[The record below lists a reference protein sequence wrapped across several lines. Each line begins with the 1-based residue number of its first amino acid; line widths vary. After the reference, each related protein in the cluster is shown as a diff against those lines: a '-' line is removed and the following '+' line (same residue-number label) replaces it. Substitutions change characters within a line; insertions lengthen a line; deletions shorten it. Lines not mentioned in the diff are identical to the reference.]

1 MVAENHYLQDSFY
14 DLLCNDPQVQEFFKN
29 ESIDGIWFFDPTI
42 KEDIWVTVPF
52 LKCLG
57 YTAMDFGGQVLKWNR
72 IIDPS
77 DSSFFYRLYANQLKA
92 GIQTRLSDWV
102 YLIHQN
108 GNAIPFSCKCIL
120 VENNQKLLGI
130 VKRIKT
136 NTVFNTN
143 KGIQAQALLD
153 LTNNFFILNHQYQ
166 FEEFL
171 VYDSNLKDLKEDL
184 IGKTFHQIGFPQ
196 EICNSIHQHLAK
208 TVTTNNKQELDLM
221 LTIENEETWFSL
233 ISSVWKKEHEP
244 EKFMCIIQ
252 NKTKKHLEELDHYKQ
267 FKALEN
273 SIDGVAFLS
282 IEGFCTYVNQ
292 GFAKM
297 MGQQMEDLIGIHW
310 RKVLM
315 ANEVKKFD
323 DEIIPSLYSKGM
335 FLGTIN
341 GSRKNGEIFPVSIS
355 LTVTPDFGII
365 CVLRDLSEI
374 QHMRVE
380 ISEKDQLLLQFIKEV
395 PSATYLVEESAKGQ
409 IDFAFASDDFKSNFS
424 YLLDEEGRL
433 SLDKLIQH
441 LHPEDIQQLKDKKET
456 SKQKG
461 TAFSLEARLMDN
473 HHAYNWFKIKAQPVK
488 LDDGSFKWYGTIEDI
503 SDKKLAQSQLL
514 PLQEQV
520 FNSESKYESLLTA
533 SQLGGWEYNKNTNE
547 LWCSHAYFKMLGLE
561 KEYPSRWGNYKIQE
575 VWEDL
580 LHPEDL
586 ERAKEHFSNY
596 LTHLE
601 GTYSQEFRMKHANGS
616 WVWISSRGKST
627 IDTKTKLP
635 SGILIGAHIDITAN
649 QQLSEYLLENR
660 ISLLKNNALLTSIIN
675 SPENLYIVALDK
687 AYQYIAFTNS
697 YSSYAKATLIKEA
710 KVGMSVFE
718 VIPENLHAFGKAN
731 YDRALAGESFIMENN
746 ITAPNGKTLYYE
758 NRYSPIKDESGAIH
772 GLTLFINDV
781 TDIKQSQIAEQI
793 NKQRYTAL
801 FTGAQDA
808 IFIAEAATGI
818 LVDMNQQ
825 AEQLMGYSKELLIGK
840 HQMLLH
846 PEKELKVIK
855 EKFELLANSKEYKSV
870 DSFIKQKSGEIL
882 PVTISAGLPFEV
894 NGKLYAAAY
903 FKDATKIIEARH
915 KIDSMENLLERAEGI
930 ANLGTEEIK
939 MATGEHVWSD
949 VMYSILGL
957 KPKSIAPR
965 REIFVNLIHPDDKQ
979 KYIEWFVK
987 AISHKDQINAI
998 EIRITSMDGI
1008 NKHLLIS
1015 GVNQLSDTGEIMS
1028 HFGVF
1033 KDISQITNTIIELQQ
1048 QNKQLKEIAWSQSH
1062 LVRAPLSRLL
1072 GLTQVFKKGILKKE
1086 EEKEF
1091 LNHIHQTAMELDKV
1105 ITNIIYTA
1113 NGIPTKSA

>member
-1 MVAENHYLQDSFY
+1 MVAENHYLQDNFY
-14 DLLCNDPQVQEFFKN
+14 DLLCNDPQVQQFFRN
-29 ESIDGIWFFDPTI
+29 ESIDGIWFFDPSN

-57 YTAMDFGGQVLKWNR
+57 YTVLDFGGQVLKWNR

-77 DSSFFYRLYANQLKA
+77 DTSFFYRLYANQLKA

-102 YLIHQN
+102 YMVHQN
-108 GNAIPFSCKCIL
+108 GTSIPFSCKCIL
-120 VENNQKLLGI
+120 VDNNQKLLGI

-143 KGIQAQALLD
+143 KGIQAQELIE
-153 LTNNFFILNHQYQ
+153 LTNNFFILNHQFQ
-166 FEEFL
+166 FEEFMA
-171 VYDSNLKDLKEDL
+171 YDVKMQALKESM
-184 IGKTFHQIGFPQ
+184 IGKNFHQIGFPQ

-208 TVTTNNKQELDLM
+208 TIETNCKQELDLM

-233 ISSVWKKEHEP
+233 ISSVWKKVQEP
-244 EKFMCIIQ
+244 DKFMCIIQ
-252 NKTKKHLEELDHYKQ
+252 NKTKKHLEELDNYKQ
-267 FKALEN
+267 FRALEN

-282 IEGFCTYVNQ
+282 IEGFCTYANQ

-297 MGQQMEDLIGIHW
+297 MGQQVEDLIGIHW

-315 ANEVKKFD
+315 VNEVKKFD

-374 QHMRVE
+374 QHMQVE

-395 PSATYLVEESAKGQ
+395 PSATYLVEESATGQ
-409 IDFAFASDDFKSNFS
+409 INFAFESDDFKSNFS
-424 YLLDEEGRL
+424 YLLDFEGRL
-433 SLDKLIQH
+433 SLEKLLLHMHPDDIPMLKEKKESSKLI
-441 LHPEDIQQLKDKKET
+441 
-456 SKQKG
+456 G
-461 TAFSLEARLMDN
+461 NAFSLEARIMDH
-473 HHAYNWFKIKAQPVK
+473 HHAYNWFKIKAQPIK
-488 LDDGSFKWYGTIEDI
+488 LDEGSFNWYGTIEDI

-520 FNSESKYESLLTA
+520 FNFESKYESLLTA
-533 SQLGGWEYNKNTNE
+533 SQLGGWEYNKNTNV
-547 LWCSHAYFKMLGLE
+547 LWCSSAYFKMLGLE
-561 KEYPSRWGNYKIQE
+561 NNYPARWGNYKIQE

-596 LTHLE
+596 LSHLE

-616 WVWISSRGKST
+616 WVWISSRGQST

-635 SGILIGAHIDITAN
+635 NGVLIGAHIDITAN

-660 ISLLKNNALLTSIIN
+660 NSLQRNNALLTSIIN
-675 SPENLYIVALDK
+675 SPVNLFIVALDK
-687 AYQYIAFTNS
+687 NYQYIAFTNS
-697 YSSYAKATLIKEA
+697 YATYAKETLKKEA

-718 VIPENLHAFGKAN
+718 VLPDNLHVFAKTN
-731 YDRALAGESFIMENN
+731 YDRALHGESFIMENS
-746 ITAPNGKTLYYE
+746 ITAPNGKILYYE
-758 NRYSPIKDESGAIH
+758 NRYSPIKDENGEIH

-781 TDIKQSQIAEQI
+781 TDMKQSQMAEQI

-818 LVDMNQQ
+818 LVDLNQQ
-825 AEQLMGYSKELLIGK
+825 AEQLMGYSREFLIGK
-840 HQMLLH
+840 HQMILH
-846 PEKELKVIK
+846 PEKELKAVQ
-855 EKFELLANSKEYKSV
+855 EKFKLLANSKDYQYV
-870 DSFIKQKSGEIL
+870 DSYIKQKTGEIL
-882 PVTISAGLPFEV
+882 PVTISAGAPFEV

-949 VMYSILGL
+949 EFYKILGL
-957 KPKSIAPR
+957 KSKSIAPR
-965 REIFVNLIHPDDKQ
+965 REIFVNLIHPEDKQ
-979 KYIEWFVK
+979 KYIEWFVN
-987 AISHKDQINAI
+987 AISHKDQMDAI
-998 EIRITSMDGI
+998 EIRITSMDGV

-1015 GVNQLSDTGEIMS
+1015 GVNQLNDSGEIMS
-1028 HFGVF
+1028 HFGVV
-1033 KDISQITNTIIELQQ
+1033 KDISQITNTIRELQQ

-1072 GLTQVFKKGILKKE
+1072 GLTQIFKKGILNKE

-1091 LNHIHQTAMELDKV
+1091 LNHIHQTALELDKV

-1113 NGIPTKSA
+1113 NGIPSKSV

>member
-29 ESIDGIWFFDPTI
+29 ESIDGIWFFDPSS

-57 YTAMDFGGQVLKWNR
+57 YSVQDFGGQVLKWAR
-72 IIDPS
+72 ILDPS

-92 GIQTRLSDWV
+92 GIKNRLSDWM
-102 YLIHQN
+102 YLVHQN
-108 GNAIPFSCKCIL
+108 GTSLPFSCKCIL
-120 VENNQKLLGI
+120 VDNNQKLLGI

-143 KGIQAQALLD
+143 KGIEAQSLLE
-153 LTNNFFILNHQYQ
+153 LTNNFFILNHQFQ

-171 VYDSNLKDLKEDL
+171 AYESNLQDLKDTM

-196 EICNSIHQHLAK
+196 EICNSIHQHLTK
-208 TVTTNNKQELDLM
+208 TIATNTKQELDLM

-252 NKTKKHLEELDHYKQ
+252 NKTKKHLEDLDNYKQ

-297 MGQQMEDLIGIHW
+297 MGQQIEDLIGIHW

-315 ANEVKKFD
+315 VNEVKKFD

-365 CVLRDLSEI
+365 CILRDLTEI
-374 QHMRVE
+374 QHLQVE
-380 ISEKDQLLLQFIKEV
+380 MSEKDEILLQFIKEV
-395 PSATYLVEESAKGQ
+395 PSATYLVQESVSGQ
-409 IDFAFASDDFKSNFS
+409 INFLFESDDFKYNFS
-424 YLLDEEGRL
+424 YLLDVDGRL
-433 SLDKLIQH
+433 SLEKLLQH
-441 LHPEDIQQLKDKKET
+441 MHPEDIPVLKEKKDT
-456 SKQKG
+456 SKIKES
-461 TAFSLEARLMDN
+461 AFSLEVRIMDN
-473 HHAYNWFKIKAQPVK
+473 HHAFNWFKIKAQPVN
-488 LDDGSFKWYGTIEDI
+488 LDDGAFKWYGTIEDI
-503 SDKKLAQSQLL
+503 SDKKNAQSQLL

-520 FNSESKYESLLTA
+520 FISESKYESLLIA

-547 LWCSHAYFKMLGLE
+547 LWCSHEYFKMLGLE

-601 GTYSQEFRMKHANGS
+601 GTYSQEFRMKHTNGS

-635 SGILIGAHIDITAN
+635 NGILIGAHIDITAN
-649 QQLSEYLLENR
+649 QQLSEYLLENKHFLER
-660 ISLLKNNALLTSIIN
+660 NNALLTSIIN

-687 AYQYIAFTNS
+687 AYKYIAFTNS
-697 YSSYAKATLIKEA
+697 YALYAKATLMKEA
-710 KVGMSVFE
+710 QVGMSVFE
-718 VIPENLHAFGKAN
+718 VLPENLHSFGKTN
-731 YDRALAGESFIMENN
+731 YDRALAGESFVMENS
-746 ITAPNGKTLYYE
+746 ITAPNGKILHYQ

-772 GLTLFINDV
+772 GITLFINDV
-781 TDIKQSQIAEQI
+781 TDMKNSQLAEQI

-808 IFIAEAATGI
+808 IFIAEVATGI
-818 LVDMNQQ
+818 LVDINQQ
-825 AEQLMGYSKELLIGK
+825 AELLMGYSRDFLIGK
-840 HQMLLH
+840 HQTILH
-846 PEKELKVIK
+846 PEKELKVIQ
-855 EKFELLANSKEYKSV
+855 EKFELLANSKEYKFV
-870 DSFIKQKSGEIL
+870 DSFIKQKSGLIL
-882 PVTISAGLPFEV
+882 PVTISAGSPFEV
-894 NGKLYAAAY
+894 DGKLYAAAY
-903 FKDATKIIEARH
+903 FTNTSKMIEARH
-915 KIDSMENLLERAEGI
+915 KIDSMENLLEQAEGI

-939 MATGEHVWSD
+939 MATGEYVWSD
-949 VMYSILGL
+949 VMYSIVGL
-957 KPKSIAPR
+957 KPKSITPSR
-965 REIFVNLIHPDDKQ
+965 DIFVNLIHPEDKP
-979 KYIEWFVK
+979 KYIEWFVN
-987 AISHKDQINAI
+987 AISHKDPINAI
-998 EIRITSMDGI
+998 EIRITALDGV
-1008 NKHLLIS
+1008 NKYLLIS
-1015 GVNQLSDTGEIMS
+1015 GINQLSDTGEIMS
-1028 HFGVF
+1028 HFGVV
-1033 KDISQITNTIIELQQ
+1033 KDISQITNTIITLQQ
-1048 QNKQLKEIAWSQSH
+1048 RNKQLKEIAWSQSH
-1062 LVRAPLSRLL
+1062 LVRAPLSRLM
-1072 GLTQVFKKGILKKE
+1072 GLTQVFKKGILSKE
-1086 EEKEF
+1086 EEMEF
-1091 LNHIHQTAMELDKV
+1091 VTHIHQTALELDKV

-1113 NGIPTKSA
+1113 NGITTNTV